1 MFPVHDHSTFIDRI
15 SDHAADIRIGKKASI
30 SFLHTILPQDPGDT
44 SAAKTSCTKLIHF
57 SFHLCLFLYD
67 RQAFIWQLPVAISIG
82 SKHQGTSS
90 LLPIPVGVID
100 LTA

>member
-1 MFPVHDHSTFIDRI
+1 MLPVHDHSTFIDRI
-15 SDHAADIRIGKKASI
+15 SDHTADIRIGKKTSI
-30 SFLHTILPQDPGDT
+30 SFPHTVLPQNPGDT

-57 SFHLCLFLYD
+57 SFHLCLFLYEH
-67 RQAFIWQLPVAISIG
+67 QTFIGQLPVAIGIG

-90 LLPIPVGVID
+90 LLPVPVGVID